1 MKHSPDL
8 APVFLRLVE
17 VVDELRVKCPWD
29 RKQTV
34 DSLRH
39 LTIEET
45 YELADAIIQKDFPE
59 MKEELGDILLH
70 IIFYSRIAAEQEEF
84 ELTEVIQTQIDK
96 LIRRHPH
103 IYGDVKAE
111 TEEQV
116 KQNWEQIKAK
126 EKAAQ
131 ARNGQ
136 KPRKSTL
143 AGVPSSLPSLIQAYR
158 IQEKVASVG
167 FDWENAEQVWDKV
180 QEELMEFKAAETEAH
195 REEEMGDLLFSIVNY
210 CRFVGINPDDALAKT
225 NAKFTRRFEQVEV
238 AALAQKKEL
247 ADMSLEEMEV
257 LWEAAKNSQ

>member
-1 MKHSPDL
+1 MKHHPDL
-8 APVFLRLVE
+8 SKVFMRLVE

-45 YELADAIIQKDFPE
+45 YELAEAIVQKDFPE
-59 MKEELGDILLH
+59 IKEELGDILLH
-70 IIFYSRIAAEQEEF
+70 IIFYARIAAEQEEF

-116 KQNWEQIKAK
+116 KQNWEQIKAR
-126 EKAAQ
+126 EKAEQAQ
-131 ARNGQ
+131 NG
-136 KPRKSTL
+136 KAPRKSTL
-143 AGVPSSLPSLIQAYR
+143 AGVPASLPSLIQAYR
-158 IQEKVASVG
+158 IQEKAASVG
-167 FDWENAEQVWDKV
+167 FDWENGEQVWDKV
-180 QEELMEFKAAETEAH
+180 QEELQEFKEAKSETH
-195 REEEMGDLLFSIVNY
+195 REEEMGDLLFSLVNY

-225 NAKFTRRFEQVEV
+225 NEKFKRRFEQVETE
-238 AALAQKKEL
+238 ALKQDREL
-247 ADMSLEEMEV
+247 SEMTLEEMEA
-257 LWEAAKNSQ
+257 LWQAAKKE